1 MLWLSW
7 VGLGGSDLLDNF
19 SGLTIVGDLCELEFG
34 VTLLHWA
41 GGECYPGAFSR
52 LGSVTLRFLVGVG
65 VFELCFDWIG
75 CSWHLA

>member
-41 GGECYPGAFSR
+41 GGGV
-52 LGSVTLRFLVGVG
+52 SVTLELLVG
-65 VFELCFDWIG
+65 
-75 CSWHLA
+75 